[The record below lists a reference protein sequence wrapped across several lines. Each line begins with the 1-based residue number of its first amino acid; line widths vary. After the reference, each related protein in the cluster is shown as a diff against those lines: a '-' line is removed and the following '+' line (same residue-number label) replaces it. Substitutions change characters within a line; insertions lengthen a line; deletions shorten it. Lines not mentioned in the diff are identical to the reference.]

1 MRFLLNR
8 HFIKQ
13 SFTTIKAE
21 DAREVT
27 EDSIVAPC
35 SGDQTAPDQP
45 QGAHA
50 SNGIFLLHMQE
61 LYFINGSLVNSHE
74 SMPALQTLQLTSS
87 SR

>member
-1 MRFLLNR
+1 MGFLLSR

-13 SFTTIKAE
+13 SFNTIRAE
-21 DAREVT
+21 AAREVT
-27 EDSIVAPC
+27 GDSMVAPC
-35 SGDQTAPDQP
+35 SGDQTAPDRP

-61 LYFINGSLVNSHE
+61 LYYIKGSLVNSCG
-74 SMPALQTLQLTSS
+74 SVPSLQLPSS